1 LIFVRYLVFAVV
13 GVVIATVLFYI
24 LNVAIT
30 LTHDESTGIIERWIS
45 RATCEKYELSGTV
58 RDVEGAPVPFALVE
72 AVYLD
77 QRLTTRS
84 RGDGAYRLV
93 GDRKTCDE
101 QPEVVSVFVSAD
113 LFRSKRRVL
122 EYGESTLDFVLDRA
136 DF

>member
-13 GVVIATVLFYI
+13 GVVIAAVLFYI

-30 LTHDESTGIIERWIS
+30 LTRDESTGIIERWIS

-58 RDVEGAPVPFALVE
+58 RDAEGAPVPFALVE

-93 GDRKTCDE
+93 GDHKTCEE

-113 LFRSKRRVL
+113 AFRSKRRVL

-136 DF
+136 EF

>member
-1 LIFVRYLVFAVV
+1 LIVVRYLVFAIV
-13 GVVIATVLFYI
+13 GVVIATVLFYM
-24 LNVAIT
+24 LNVAVT
-30 LTHDESTGIIERWIS
+30 LTHDESTGIIERWIN
-45 RATCEKYELSGTV
+45 RATCEKYELAGTV
-58 RDVEGAPVPFALVE
+58 RDAQGVPVPFALVE

-93 GDRKTCDE
+93 GDHKTCDE
-101 QPEVVSVFVSAD
+101 RAEVVSVFVSAD

-122 EYGESTLDFVLDRA
+122 EYGESTLDFVLERA